1 MGEWCKGVRRLRSDA
16 HASAAIIAHHGWIPW
31 RVPDDLHLGLLD
43 PFEGEQRVLHAPGD
57 AFVHGAALRGERHLD
72 GDLAALDSG
81 AVDQAEINDVA
92 VNLRVH
98 DLTQDFKDQRFIELG
113 SVHKAFATAGR
124 KFSGSILGRMRWL
137 RILMTFNASVPRLS
151 ASSAQPHLT
160 ARAFAKTI
168 AMVVT
173 TRPATYA
180 Q

>member
-1 MGEWCKGVRRLRSDA
+1 MGEWCKGVRRLPSDA
-16 HASAAIIAHHGWIPW
+16 HASAAIIAHHGWVPR
-31 RVPDDLHLGLLD
+31 RVPDDLDFGLLD
-43 PFEGEQRVLHAPGD
+43 LFEGEQRVLHAPGD

-72 GDLAALDSG
+72 GDLATLDSG
-81 AVDQAEINDVA
+81 AVDQAEIDDVG

-98 DLTQDFKDQRFIELG
+98 DLAQGFKDQGFVELRC
-113 SVHKAFATAGR
+113 VHKVVAIAGR

-137 RILMTFNASVPRLS
+137 RILMTFKANVPRLS
-151 ASSAQPHLT
+151 ASSAHPHLT